1 MLRGFFTNSAG
12 TLVSRVLGFARD
24 LLTASVLGAG
34 IYSDLFF
41 VAFKLPNLFRRLFG
55 EGAFT
60 QAFLPSFTAARKKGI
75 FAAAVL
81 IKFSI
86 FIALLTALVLLAAP
100 VFTKVLA
107 YGFSAEQ
114 IGLAVPYV
122 RINFFY
128 LTFIFVVTLF
138 ASLLQYRDHFA
149 TTAFSTALL
158 NLAMIAALLLARDK
172 DGATAVLYLSFG
184 VVAGGLL
191 QLVVHVCALKFTGML
206 RVLAGGFARLARGDK
221 PQTQG
226 FYKNF
231 FAGVLGASALQ
242 LSSFID
248 TFFASFLASGSIS
261 YLYYA
266 NRIFQLPLAL
276 FAIALSTAIFPRMSK
291 FVKAHDDAQAL
302 ALVERGF
309 YFLLT
314 LLGLS
319 TIGGVILRNEIT
331 QLLFERGEFTRQNSI
346 ECAAVLGAYMV
357 GLVPFGLSRIFSH
370 WLYANMKQK
379 LSAKISIWCV
389 FINVALCALFFKPF
403 GAVGLAFAST
413 ITGAFLLG
421 FNLYFFGFN
430 NFLAIIRAKKI
441 IAIAALCA
449 CEAAILYILK
459 GLYYG
464 NL

>member
-1 MLRGFFTNSAG
+1 
-12 TLVSRVLGFARD
+12 
-24 LLTASVLGAG
+24 
-34 IYSDLFF
+34 
-41 VAFKLPNLFRRLFG
+41 
-55 EGAFT
+55 
-60 QAFLPSFTAARKKGI
+60 
-75 FAAAVL
+75 
-81 IKFSI
+81 
-86 FIALLTALVLLAAP
+86 
-100 VFTKVLA
+100 
-107 YGFSAEQ
+107 
-114 IGLAVPYV
+114 
-122 RINFFY
+122 
-128 LTFIFVVTLF
+128 
-138 ASLLQYRDHFA
+138 
-149 TTAFSTALL
+149 
-158 NLAMIAALLLARDK
+158 
-172 DGATAVLYLSFG
+172 
-184 VVAGGLL
+184 
-191 QLVVHVCALKFTGML
+191 
-206 RVLAGGFARLARGDK
+206 
-221 PQTQG
+221 
-226 FYKNF
+226 
-231 FAGVLGASALQ
+231 
-242 LSSFID
+242 
-248 TFFASFLASGSIS
+248 
-261 YLYYA
+261 
-266 NRIFQLPLAL
+266 
-276 FAIALSTAIFPRMSK
+276 MSK

-309 YFLLT
+309 YFLLA

-319 TIGGVILRNEIT
+319 AIGGVMLRNEIT

-413 ITGAFLLG
+413 ITGAFLFG

-449 CEAAILYILK
+449 GEAAILYILK

>member
-12 TLVSRVLGFARD
+12 TLVSRVLGFVRD

-158 NLAMIAALLLARDK
+158 NLAMIAALLLARGK

-191 QLVVHVCALKFTGML
+191 QLAVHVYALKFTGML

-221 PQTQG
+221 AQTQG

-266 NRIFQLPLAL
+266 NRIFQLPLSANEQICKSSRRRAGSGARGARIL
-276 FAIALSTAIFPRMSK
+276 LPF
-291 FVKAHDDAQAL
+291 DAAR
-302 ALVERGF
+302 AFRD
-309 YFLLT
+309 
-314 LLGLS
+314 
-319 TIGGVILRNEIT
+319 R
-331 QLLFERGEFTRQNSI
+331 RRDAAKRDH
-346 ECAAVLGAYMV
+346 AAV
-357 GLVPFGLSRIFSH
+357 I
-370 WLYANMKQK
+370 
-379 LSAKISIWCV
+379 
-389 FINVALCALFFKPF
+389 
-403 GAVGLAFAST
+403 
-413 ITGAFLLG
+413 
-421 FNLYFFGFN
+421 
-430 NFLAIIRAKKI
+430 
-441 IAIAALCA
+441 
-449 CEAAILYILK
+449 
-459 GLYYG
+459 
-464 NL
+464 